1 MIVPWGFQPKGSC
14 LPDLSSTAK
23 RATAYAT
30 LGLFQIVAPPNG
42 SSTEQSWVS
51 TEKVLTCWIKPFS
64 LCWSYPKVVLE
75 QIGHPVVQCPAGRCL
90 VMVPN
95 LKGKIQKFTSKPT
108 CTSQLWETMPLKPIL
123 SNNQTQAL
131 VHGMFQIM
139 KLCKK
144 LNELAH
150 GCRQSPL
157 APTPSRLFSTPPR
170 ERRTIYFVD
179 VIGLPIFLKRW
190 QISFITTTRL
200 TPQTHLQQ
208 HPKVN
213 QKR

>member
-14 LPDLSSTAK
+14 LPDLTSTAK

-51 TEKVLTCWIKPFS
+51 MEKVLTCWIKPFS

-131 VHGMFQIM
+131 VHAMFQIM

-144 LNELAH
+144 T
-150 GCRQSPL
+150 QW
-157 APTPSRLFSTPPR
+157 
-170 ERRTIYFVD
+170 
-179 VIGLPIFLKRW
+179 IG
-190 QISFITTTRL
+190 TRL
-200 TPQTHLQQ
+200 SSGPPCSNPQSALQ
-208 HPKVN
+208 HPS
-213 QKR
+213 KRA